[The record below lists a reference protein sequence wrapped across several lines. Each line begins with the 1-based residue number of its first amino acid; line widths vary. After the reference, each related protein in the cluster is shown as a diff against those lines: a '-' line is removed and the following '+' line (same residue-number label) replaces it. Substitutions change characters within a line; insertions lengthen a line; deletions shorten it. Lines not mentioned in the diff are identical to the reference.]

1 MTAIFASDFVDI
13 FMVIYNAGAAFILI
27 FMIGQILFMMRKV
40 DKDLL
45 KARIFL
51 NDGILQKTWI
61 YISIAGASFAL
72 NNVIKFVIMFTPR
85 GEFLNAFQLPDLTQ
99 LVFIVAF
106 ILAVYN
112 WYGFKGS
119 FVNTKKKPG

>member
-1 MTAIFASDFVDI
+1 MTSLYTSDFVDI

-51 NDGILQKTWI
+51 NDAILQKTWI

-85 GEFLNAFQLPDLTQ
+85 GDFLRDFQLPDLTQ

-112 WYGFKGS
+112 WYGFIGT
-119 FVNTKKKPG
+119 FVNSKKKPV

>member
-1 MTAIFASDFVDI
+1 MTALYASDFVDI

-45 KARIFL
+45 KARLFL
-51 NDGILQKTWI
+51 NDAILQRTWV

-85 GEFLNAFQLPDLTQ
+85 GEILNTLKLLDLTQ

-106 ILAVYN
+106 IFAVYN
-112 WYGFKGS
+112 WYGFIGS
-119 FVNTKKKPG
+119 FVNTKKKST

>member
-1 MTAIFASDFVDI
+1 MTGLYASDFVNL

-51 NDGILQKTWI
+51 NDEILQKTWI

-85 GEFLNAFQLPDLTQ
+85 GEFLSSFQLPNLTQ

-112 WYGFKGS
+112 WYGFIGS
-119 FVNTKKKPG
+119 FVNTKKKAS

>member
-1 MTAIFASDFVDI
+1 MTAIFTMDFIDT

-40 DKDLL
+40 DKELL

-51 NDGILQKTWI
+51 NDSILQRTWM

-72 NNVIKFVIMFTPR
+72 NNVIKFVVMFTSKA
-85 GEFLNAFQLPDLTQ
+85 EILKVYQVVDLTQ
-99 LVFIVAF
+99 LVFLIAF
-106 ILAVYN
+106 ILAVHN
-112 WYGFKGS
+112 WYGFISS
-119 FVNTKKKPG
+119 FVKK